1 MRRPGRRCDEEDTMG
16 RKDEKTTAKTTD
28 VSPTRT
34 KATWKPGITDDSI
47 PFFRCASCG
56 AVVQGI
62 DGPNGPTF
70 SGLVRRPDV
79 KLPYATNSFAP
90 SCCGAP
96 MEPLVGTGDGAGGGI
111 ALDYEIVGG
120 FDQNTLRVFWTSDEG
135 AAPRWIA
142 LKTFMGSQLKY
153 VMPDKQPPIV
163 FAFGDEDAYAYC
175 DEDPCVCCTFHCKRG
190 FEIYAYVDGAGLVS
204 LPVHREDLLG

>member
-1 MRRPGRRCDEEDTMG
+1 MSK
-16 RKDEKTTAKTTD
+16 KDEKPATKTASD

-34 KATWKPGITDDSI
+34 KATWKPGVTDDSI
-47 PFFRCASCG
+47 PFFRCATCG
-56 AVVQGI
+56 SVVQGI

-96 MEPLVGTGDGAGGGI
+96 MEPLTGPTAQTSAAFELRYD
-111 ALDYEIVGG
+111 IVGG
-120 FDQNTLRVFWTSDEG
+120 FDENALRVYWPSNEG

-153 VMPDKQPPIV
+153 VMPDKQPPLV
-163 FAFGDEDAYAYC
+163 FALGDEDAYAYC

-190 FEIYAYVDGAGLVS
+190 FEIYAYVDGIGLVS
-204 LPVHREDLLG
+204 MPIHREDLLG

>member
-1 MRRPGRRCDEEDTMG
+1 MSKTKSED
-16 RKDEKTTAKTTD
+16 KAAKASSD

-34 KATWKPGITDDSI
+34 KATWKPGVSDDSI
-47 PFFRCASCG
+47 PFFHCPSCG

-79 KLPYATNSFAP
+79 TLPYATNGFAP
-90 SCCGAP
+90 TCCG
-96 MEPLVGTGDGAGGGI
+96 EPRGPLTGEAAASSDAMS
-111 ALDYEIVGG
+111 LRYEVVGG
-120 FDQNTLRVFWTSDEG
+120 FDMNTLRVYWTSKDG
-135 AAPRWIA
+135 KAPRWIA

-153 VMPDKQPPIV
+153 VLPDKQPPVV
-163 FAFGDEDAYAYC
+163 FALGDEDAYAYC

-190 FEIYAYVDGAGLVS
+190 FELYAYLGDGELAS
-204 LPVHREDLLG
+204 LLVHREDLLD